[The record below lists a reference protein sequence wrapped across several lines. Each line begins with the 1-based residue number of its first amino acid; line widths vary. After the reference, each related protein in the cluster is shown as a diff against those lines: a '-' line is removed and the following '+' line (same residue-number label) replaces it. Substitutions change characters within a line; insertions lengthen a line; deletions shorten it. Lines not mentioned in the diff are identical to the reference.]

1 MRTLFTVL
9 HTTMRL
15 SLLLPICLTLPAL
28 AAPTGKLHYNRD
40 IRPILSDNCFACHGP
55 DKNHREADLRLD
67 VREAAIDMK
76 AIIPG
81 KPEASSIIER
91 METHDEDDLMPPPES
106 KKTLTDAQK
115 KLVTEWIRQGADYE
129 PHWAYTPLVK
139 PAIPKLKGSS
149 HPIDAFIHAEL
160 AEKGLSPSPKA
171 DTRTLIRRLSLD
183 LIGLPPTPADA
194 AVTDLDAMMKKLFTS
209 PHFGERWATWWL
221 DVARFSDTVGFHG
234 DQNQRIF
241 PYRDYVI
248 NAFNKNKRFDQ
259 FTLEQLAGDLLP
271 NATTEQ
277 RIASGFN
284 RLNMMTREGGA
295 QAMEYLMKYQADRV
309 RTVGGAWLG
318 ATLGCA
324 ECHDHKFDP
333 FLAKDFYSMSAYFAD
348 VKQFGVYSSYRAGE
362 SEELKGWSNDHPF
375 PPEILVDSP
384 YLKKRLQKIEQQIT
398 TTANAAAKTHSA
410 AFETWKKATASYLK
424 THPKG
429 WITGKAQIKTVLAP
443 PALPKGAKPKP
454 VDPKKPKAPDE
465 SKAITTADGSIV
477 FSAKGPQKSTLSF
490 TPGNMTLAA
499 IKLELLP
506 SAQHQNSLELNG
518 GSKGMTL
525 APQFSL
531 QAATAPKEAKAPK
544 PIKLNIRH
552 AEADHYEPRYAGTAE
567 VIGIQ
572 GGWKTRAAD
581 SKLHHRSVWLLET
594 PVVLK
599 AGDTLSIQVTSHSLG
614 SLRVS
619 FSPIAPLKPL
629 ANDSLTTLDAAHWLT
644 SSPSA
649 DTAARSALT
658 QLHRSALECNNGK
671 AWTQVTVAVTK
682 PMTIR
687 RLPRGNW
694 MDESGEICDP
704 SPPQF
709 MAGKLPEK
717 APRQSRIDLAK
728 WLFSSENPLTAR
740 AFVNRLW
747 KQFFGNGLSAAIDD
761 LGAQGE
767 TPSHPELL
775 DWLACEFR
783 DSGWDIQHMMKLI
796 ITSQTYLQDSK
807 ARPELKDLD
816 PGNRLLAYQNPRR
829 LDAEFVRDNA
839 LFAAGILNLDDIGGP
854 SAKPY
859 QPANYYENLQFPN
872 RDYIANSDEQ
882 QWRRGV
888 YMHWQRTFLH
898 PMLANFDAPSR
909 DESAC
914 SRNISNTP
922 QQALTLLND
931 PTFIEAARSLAESLH
946 GTDEAKMATIYQRIL
961 AREPK
966 PKEKQSLL
974 SFLKTQRETFKTTP
988 EEAAKLLTTGL
999 RPAPKGDASEL
1010 AAWTSVCRVALNL
1023 HETITRY

>member
-1 MRTLFTVL
+1 
-9 HTTMRL
+9 MRL
-15 SLLLPICLTLPAL
+15 FLLIPIILPLSAL
-28 AAPTGKLHYNRD
+28 AATAGKLSYNRD

-55 DKNHREADLRLD
+55 DKNHREADLRMD

-76 AIIPG
+76 AITPG

-91 METHDEDDLMPPPES
+91 METHDENDLMPPPES
-106 KKTLTDAQK
+106 KKTLTATQK
-115 KLVTEWIRQGADYE
+115 KTLAEWIKQGADYE

-139 PAIPKLKGSS
+139 PEVPKRADAK
-149 HPIDAFIHAEL
+149 HPIDAFIRAEL
-160 AEKGLSPSPKA
+160 AEKAISPSPKA

-183 LIGLPPTPADA
+183 LIGLPPTPADSSGNDLSA
-194 AVTDLDAMMKKLFTS
+194 HVTKLFAS
-209 PHFGERWATWWL
+209 PHFGERWAAWWL

-248 NAFNKNKRFDQ
+248 NAFNANKRFDQ

-271 NATTEQ
+271 DATTEQ
-277 RIASGFN
+277 RVASGFN

-295 QAMEYLMKYQADRV
+295 QAMEYLTKYQADRV
-309 RTVGGAWLG
+309 RTVGGTWLG

-348 VKQFGVYSSYRAGE
+348 VKQFGVYSSYRSGE

-384 YLKKRLQKIEQQIT
+384 YLKKRLNKIEQQIAD
-398 TTANAAAKTHSA
+398 TANAAAKTHDT
-410 AFETWKKATASYLK
+410 AFASWKKETASYLK
-424 THPKG
+424 KHPTG
-429 WITGKAQIKTVLAP
+429 WITAKTEVKTALAP
-443 PALPKGAKPKP
+443 PLLPKGAKPKP
-454 VDPKKPKAPDE
+454 VDPKKPQPTDE
-465 SKAITTADGSIV
+465 SKAVTAADGSII
-477 FSAKGPQKSTLSF
+477 FTAKAAQNTTLTF
-490 TPGNMTLAA
+490 KPGKMTLAA

-506 SAQHQNSLELNG
+506 TTQHQNSLELNG

-531 QAATAPKEAKAPK
+531 QTITDSKSPKPAKAPK

-567 VIGIQ
+567 VIGIHS
-572 GGWKTRAAD
+572 GWKIRPAD
-581 SKLHHRSVWLLET
+581 NKLRHNSVWLMEI
-594 PVVLK
+594 PIAVQE
-599 AGDTLSIQVTSHSLG
+599 GDILSIQLSNHSLG

-619 FSPIAPLKPL
+619 FTSLAPLKPL
-629 ANDSLTTLDAAHWLT
+629 MAGIPPLDAAHWLI
-644 SSPSA
+644 SSPTA
-649 DTAARSALT
+649 DTAARNALA

-671 AWTQVTVAVTK
+671 AWTQVTVAVSK

-694 MDESGEICDP
+694 MDESGEVCDP
-704 SPPQF
+704 APPEF
-709 MAGKLPEK
+709 LAGKLPEK
-717 APRQSRIDLAK
+717 SPRQSRIDLAK
-728 WLFSSENPLTAR
+728 WLCSSENPLTAR
-740 AFVNRLW
+740 AFMNRLW

-796 ITSQTYLQDSK
+796 VTSQTYLQDSK

-839 LFAAGILNLDDIGGP
+839 LFAAGILNLTDIGGP

-872 RDYIANSDEQ
+872 RDYVADLDER

-914 SRNISNTP
+914 TRNVSNTP

-931 PTFIEAARSLAESLH
+931 PTFVEAARSLAESLH
-946 GTDEAKMATIYQRIL
+946 GDDETKIQTVYLRTL
-961 AREPK
+961 ARQPK
-966 PKEKQSLL
+966 PREKQSLL
-974 SFLKTQRETFKTTP
+974 SFLKTQRETFKATP
-988 EEAAKLLTTGL
+988 DEASKLLMTGL

-1010 AAWTSVCRVALNL
+1010 AAWTSLCRVALNL